1 MRKAVTDIEIV
12 YEQVEIPP
20 EESQQRLN
28 DMFDVLFDETF
39 KYLKEKKEAEKLKL
53 KDKEKTTMKGGETEQ
68 LWITQ
73 THN

>member
-12 YEQVEIPP
+12 YEQVEVSP

-28 DMFDVLFDETF
+28 DMFDVLFEETF

-53 KDKEKTTMKGGETEQ
+53 KEKTPTKGGETEQ
-68 LWITQ
+68 LWKTQ
-73 THN
+73 MHN